1 MPLLKLVNKGV
12 SHVKVR
18 QATEKDVVQIRDV
31 ATSPWF
37 NTYLNIYAA
46 TTVNHLL
53 EASYNEHHLR
63 KYFKKNS
70 SLVVEEGNDIVGFAN
85 FIYGE
90 KLYLS
95 AHYVKPESQ
104 HTGYGTALLNEALL
118 RFEDK
123 FEGVYL
129 EVDNK
134 NEEAVAYYKEQCLEL
149 TLLSARNVWRKV
161 RLSTYVQS
169 ILNKL
174 NIILNEKEGN
184 ND

>member
-1 MPLLKLVNKGV
+1 MF
-12 SHVKVR
+12 KVR

-31 ATSPWF
+31 ATKAWF

-53 EASYNEHHLR
+53 EASYNEHHL
-63 KYFKKNS
+63 KKRLQEQLV
-70 SLVVEEGNDIVGFAN
+70 LVVEEGNDIVGFAN

-90 KLYLS
+90 ELYLS

-104 HTGYGTALLNEALL
+104 HTGYGTALLNEGLS

-134 NEEAVAYYKEQCLEL
+134 NEEAVAYYKEQGF
-149 TLLSARNVWRKV
+149 T
-161 RLSTYVQS
+161 
-169 ILNKL
+169 ILRSYEPEMYGEKL
-174 NIILNEKEGN
+174 DLALMYKAF
-184 ND
+184 